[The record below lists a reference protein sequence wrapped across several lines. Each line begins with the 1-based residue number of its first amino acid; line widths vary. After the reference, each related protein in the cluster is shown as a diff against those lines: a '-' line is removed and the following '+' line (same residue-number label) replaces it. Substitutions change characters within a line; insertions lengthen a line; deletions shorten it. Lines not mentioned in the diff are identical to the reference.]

1 MKKRSNKNRGNVLL
15 LVLII
20 LGIAAFMMTAL
31 LSYSLFSL
39 KNASRYEIYKDE
51 FAVAESGLNKSYAH
65 FEFILQYGTTDIDA
79 AIQAIQ
85 PPTVDGYTFTKF
97 HISKLF
103 EGMSTVTDTTG
114 NLAPYRLLSLNTR
127 RYKIYSRAKKTAG
140 MATRFSH
147 PGIQISQELE
157 TRYVPLYLFAIF
169 YDPDCEIIP
178 GPNMDIYGRVHSNSN
193 LYVGSDGGVLRF
205 TSDGT
210 RTSYV
215 TSAGNIICGISPNS
229 NHGVINSSHSN
240 SYWNGTTN
248 VSMWDS
254 TLGRWWD
261 HTNPNWAQGS
271 QDRWNGHVKDEAHDI
286 GELPLPI
293 PPVAPPIV
301 LIERAD
307 ADDPISLKD
316 TKFEWQAGLCI
327 YRDASGVVTAYDGY
341 PPDEHNAVSL
351 TYPNPSNPSQ
361 TKSVYSQTTSGFRD
375 SREAR
380 TVNLLNINIS
390 NLIESGIAP
399 DNGILYVSV
408 EQSPTVR
415 GGVRIQ
421 NGSALPSNMANGFT
435 IATDDPIYVQGNFN
449 NVNKKYSLVAADAI
463 NILSNLWNDANSADN
478 RYSYR
483 TPNETTVNSV
493 MWQGNVPSHDG
504 SNYSGG
510 VENYFRFLENWSG
523 VNFRFNGSIICMYA
537 SEIATAN
544 WRINSPVYN
553 PPNRIW
559 GWDNMYSGLT
569 GPPGTPR
576 VYLITKRN
584 WMVEPSLL

>member
-178 GPNMDIYGRVHSNSN
+178 GPNMDIFGRVHSNSN

-215 TSAGNIICGISPNS
+215 TSAGDIISGISPNS
-229 NHGVINSSHSN
+229 NHNPINNNHSN
-240 SYWNGTTN
+240 SYWTGSSNL
-248 VSMWDS
+248 SMWDS
-254 TLGRWWD
+254 TRNRWWD

-271 QDRWNGHVKDEAHDI
+271 QDRWNGHVKDSAHDV

-293 PPVAPPIV
+293 PPVSPPIV
-301 LIERAD
+301 LIQRAD
-307 ADDPISLKD
+307 ANDPISLKE

-327 YRDASGVVTAYDGY
+327 YRNAAGVVTAYDGY
-341 PPDEHNAVSL
+341 PPAEHNSVSL

-361 TKSVYSQTTSGFRD
+361 TKSVYESLSFYD
-375 SREAR
+375 ARELK
-380 TVNLLNINIS
+380 TIQSLDINIG

-415 GGVRIQ
+415 GGVRIK
-421 NGSALPSNMANGFT
+421 NSSTLPSNIANGFT
-435 IATDDPIYVQGNFN
+435 IATDDPIYVWGNYN
-449 NVNKKYSLVAADAI
+449 TVNKKYSLIAADAI
-463 NILSNLWNDANSADN
+463 DILSNNWKDSNSTD
-478 RYSYR
+478 YSKR
-483 TPNETTVNSV
+483 TATATTINGV
-493 MWQGNVPSHDG
+493 MWQGNVPSENH

-523 VNFRFNGSIICMYA
+523 VTSTFNGSIICMYS
-537 SEIATAN
+537 SEVARGTWGKSN
-544 WRINSPVYN
+544 VYS
-553 PPNRIW
+553 PPNRNW
-559 GWDNMYSGLT
+559 GWDSMYSGLS